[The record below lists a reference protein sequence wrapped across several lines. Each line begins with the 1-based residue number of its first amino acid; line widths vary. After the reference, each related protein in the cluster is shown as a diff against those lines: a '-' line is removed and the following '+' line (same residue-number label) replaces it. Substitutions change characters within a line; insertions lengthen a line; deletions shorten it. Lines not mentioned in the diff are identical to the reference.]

1 MHPDCKMGT
10 SLLLFYIDIL
20 FDNKI
25 YKFMTSTFL
34 SSTFHTYVTIYKY
47 LHHLHIWLLSLYCLD
62 MQGHALQKMSKTMQV
77 NDADKTRQT
86 TVSIESHHFV
96 SSICRYMD
104 LDFVQSLVGVS

>member
-1 MHPDCKMGT
+1 
-10 SLLLFYIDIL
+10 
-20 FDNKI
+20 
-25 YKFMTSTFL
+25 
-34 SSTFHTYVTIYKY
+34 
-47 LHHLHIWLLSLYCLD
+47 